1 MNGKIPVS
9 QLECE
14 LAAVLGNPLPFGA
27 AKLLDGFNKGI
38 VLIKE
43 VREGLLWEFPELGR
57 EKLAGLLGQ

>member
-1 MNGKIPVS
+1 MDGKMLVL

-27 AKLLDGFNKGI
+27 AKLLDGFNEGI
-38 VLIKE
+38 VLINE
-43 VREGLLWEFPELGR
+43 VREGLLCEFPELGR